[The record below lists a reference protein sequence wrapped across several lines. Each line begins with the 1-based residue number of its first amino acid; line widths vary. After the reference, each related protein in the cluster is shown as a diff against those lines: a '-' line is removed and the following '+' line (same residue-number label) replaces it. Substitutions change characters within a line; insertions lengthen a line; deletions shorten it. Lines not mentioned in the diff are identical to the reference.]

1 MRWIV
6 GVGLLVMACGGPG
19 QGATDAA
26 AIDAALVDG
35 APPDAP
41 FDAAPDASLDA
52 TGSCGQDSDCAD
64 PHAVCDLTPSPHACV
79 CAAGYAPDLTG
90 ACTWSGIIAN
100 PGFTSTASWTT
111 AGGTVVD
118 PALDQ
123 LGMSDLGA
131 GMFDG
136 DIKAPCPTDIMRIAQ
151 TIEMPRRSRAEP
163 LVIEA
168 SYRIITE
175 IPDRTMQL
183 GIGTS
188 WHDATASGLY
198 DYTWHTTRAC
208 LGAGE
213 YAPET
218 TTGRGGAR
226 QFSMVLAPPTLCLI
240 TSHFAIDHVQIVPA
254 SPGECLTPG
263 VVPNG
268 DAEGSGGWSFDA
280 AAPASA
286 AIVDGVGVGGSRGV
300 QLHLDSRCGYTAA
313 MVPLSIPADLASPA
327 IALSATVATGA
338 ALELQIG
345 QAYAQVDGDGQRA
358 TVHLCIP
365 SYQRG
370 TLSALRTRVRAA
382 AGTCSDV
389 VNLDAVLDDV
399 AIVDDP
405 ACGSDPQLA
414 DGGFESMTPLVGTAG
429 VIPDSPLVKVHDA
442 SLAHTGSGVLRYT
455 LNTTCGGPRWGLG
468 VIAPAPTGT
477 EGPALA
483 FYYKAEPGS
492 GLSILGFSLS
502 PAYISDGQWHRGIS
516 CLDPRL
522 PDIPQWADFR
532 MSDPASAPN
541 CGLPV
546 AETHLYLDDV
556 TLTTDPSC
564 PTHL

>member
-1 MRWIV
+1 M
-6 GVGLLVMACGGPG
+6 GVLVMACGDPGPG
-19 QGATDAA
+19 ANDAA

-35 APPDAP
+35 SPPDAAL
-41 FDAAPDASLDA
+41 DAAPDGALDA
-52 TGSCGQDSDCAD
+52 TGSCGQDSDCPD
-64 PHAVCDLTPSPHACV
+64 PHAVCDLTPSPHACI

-100 PGFTSTASWTT
+100 PGFTSPASWTT

-118 PALDQ
+118 TAFDQ
-123 LGMSDLGA
+123 LGMADLGA
-131 GMFDG
+131 GIFEQ

-151 TIEMPRRSRAEP
+151 AIEMPRRSRAEP

-168 SYRIITE
+168 SYRIVTPL
-175 IPDRTMQL
+175 PDRGLQF

-188 WHDATASGLY
+188 WHGVTTSGID
-198 DYTWHTTRAC
+198 DYTWHTMRAC
-208 LGAGE
+208 LGAGD
-213 YAPET
+213 YAPEA
-218 TTGRGGAR
+218 TTGRGGPR
-226 QFSMVLAPPTLCLI
+226 LFSILLDAPALCLSS
-240 TSHFAIDHVQIVPA
+240 SHLAIDHVQVVPA
-254 SPGECLTPG
+254 TPGECLTPG

-268 DAEGSGGWSFDA
+268 DAESSGGWSFDA
-280 AAPASA
+280 AAPSSA
-286 AIVDGVGVGGSRGV
+286 AIVDGVGAGGSRGV
-300 QLHLDSRCGYTAA
+300 QLHLDTRCGYATAA
-313 MVPLSIPADLASPA
+313 VPLSIPADVASPT
-327 IALSATVATGA
+327 IALSATAAPGA

-345 QAYAQVDGDGQRA
+345 AEYAQVDGDGQPA
-358 TVHLCIP
+358 LVHACIP
-365 SYQRG
+365 AYLRG
-370 TLSALRTRVRAA
+370 TISALRTRVRAA

-414 DGGFESMTPLVGTAG
+414 DGGFEAMTPLVGTAG
-429 VIPDSPLVKVHDA
+429 VIPDSPLVKLHDA

-455 LNTTCGGPRWGLG
+455 LNATCRGPRWVLG
-468 VIAPAPTGT
+468 VIAPAPTAT
-477 EGPALA
+477 DGPALA

-502 PAYISDGQWHRGIS
+502 PVYISDGQWHRGIY

-522 PDIPQWADFR
+522 PDIAQWANFR

-541 CGLPV
+541 CGQPV

-556 TLTTDPSC
+556 TVTTDPSC